1 MKEYIGGKIYNLPSD
16 DLLKDLS
23 SPSSS
28 RVFTIQG
35 PADTLRKFSDTY
47 ADLSARLYRVNLRY
61 SGLDTSALIRFS
73 AGPASL
79 GSQYVGVMLFGQK
92 DKTLTY
98 WQYANTVTVKQVKD
112 LTASGYDIV
121 AAVVNCLNQS
131 PYNGSRAIELT
142 VTVKSGTG
150 EIPLQAA
157 LIEKIGGTYTN
168 SSFSTLHAYASYF
181 YPYPDTRNGI
191 LSGHTFTA
199 SWNRTLSVY
208 TNRTARGNLV
218 LSFDDSSP
226 PHLIVFALRDTI
238 TGSGNHIRSV

>member
-1 MKEYIGGKIYNLPSD
+1 VPEREWWPAFLKEYIGGRIYNVSGD

-23 SPSSS
+23 SPTGP

-35 PADTLRKFSDTY
+35 PTDTLRNFSDTY

-79 GSQYVGVMLFGQK
+79 GSQYVGVMLFGLK
-92 DKTLTY
+92 NNTLTY

-121 AAVVNCLNQS
+121 AAVVNCLNES
-131 PYNGSRAIELT
+131 PYDGSRAIELT
-142 VTVKSGTG
+142 VTVESRPG

-157 LIEKIGGTYTN
+157 LIAKLGGTYTN
-168 SSFSTLHAYASYF
+168 SSFTTLHTYVSYF
-181 YPYPDTRNGI
+181 SPVSATRNGI

-199 SWNRTLSVY
+199 SWNGPLSAS
-208 TNRTARGNLV
+208 TTGLRGGIW
-218 LSFDDSSP
+218 SSP
-226 PHLIVFALRDTI
+226 STTRRRPI
-238 TGSGNHIRSV
+238 